1 VSINAIPTSSL
12 LRIIITMRELFKGY
26 TINLYSSKEI

>member
-12 LRIIITMRELFKGY
+12 LRITITMRELFKGY